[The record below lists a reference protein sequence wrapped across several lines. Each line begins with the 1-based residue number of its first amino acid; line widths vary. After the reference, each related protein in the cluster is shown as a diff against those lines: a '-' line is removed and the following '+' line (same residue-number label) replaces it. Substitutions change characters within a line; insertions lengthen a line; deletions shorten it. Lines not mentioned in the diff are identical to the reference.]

1 MPTTV
6 SSYSDFT
13 RLLGEAAD
21 LMVREIERAVSARG
35 RAWVVLAGGET
46 PRALYTRLAAF
57 PAGLPWEKIWWCLGD
72 ERWVPR
78 ADPLSNFA
86 MVDHA
91 LFSRAPIPRDHI
103 LAVPTHETDP
113 AAGARAYEAAL
124 RAHFPRVPWPAFDVA
139 LMGLGADGHTAAL
152 FPGDPALAER
162 AAWVT
167 TTRAGKP
174 VPDRVTLTVPVFS
187 RARWMVFVVSGS
199 SKASAVAATLGGSAD
214 PERWPAQAVMPPSGR
229 CLWLLDQ
236 GAADSLPADSRPSA

>member
-1 MPTTV
+1 
-6 SSYSDFT
+6 
-13 RLLGEAAD
+13 
-21 LMVREIERAVSARG
+21 
-35 RAWVVLAGGET
+35 
-46 PRALYTRLAAF
+46 
-57 PAGLPWEKIWWCLGD
+57 
-72 ERWVPR
+72 
-78 ADPLSNFA
+78 
-86 MVDHA
+86 
-91 LFSRAPIPRDHI
+91 
-103 LAVPTHETDP
+103 
-113 AAGARAYEAAL
+113 
-124 RAHFPRVPWPAFDVA
+124 VPWPAFDVA

-199 SKASAVAATLGGSAD
+199 SKAGAVAATLGGSAD

-236 GAADSLPADSRPSA
+236 GAADSLPSA